1 MTTATAPRES
11 LSIPLGDIAAAQ
23 VRIGFGGGDL
33 TIHPA
38 RPGALVD
45 GQFEGGVKER
55 SFAPG
60 HIELSPQSPGLPI
73 VTWAPV
79 RWDVGITTEIPIDL
93 RLDTGA
99 NRSAID
105 LDAIPIRQLELHT
118 GASDT
123 TVRLPARGQPLV
135 RVECGFASVVLTV
148 PEGMAARIRGTMGLG
163 SVTVDEK
170 RFPRSNGEWVSPDYE
185 SASDRAD
192 ITVAGGFGSIRVL

>member
-11 LSIPLGDIAAAQ
+11 LSIPLGDITAAQ
-23 VRIGFGGGDL
+23 VRIGFGGGEL

-38 RPGALVD
+38 RSGALVD

-55 SFAPG
+55 SMAPG

-105 LDAIPIRQLELHT
+105 LDAVSIRQLELHT

-163 SVTVDEK
+163 SVTADEQ
-170 RFPRSNGEWVSPDYE
+170 RFPRSNGAWVSPDYDT
-185 SASDRAD
+185 ARDRAD